1 MKTPNY
7 DKAGRVSEDVARDVA
22 RQSLRQF
29 WRGMFASVLAGAA
42 LTCTLPA
49 HAQSDKTVK
58 IGALLGL
65 SGLGSQIGQWILNG
79 AETAVAQLAASDGP
93 KFVIVA
99 EDSQWNPQ
107 KGVEGFNKLTSV
119 DKIDV
124 LLSGGSS
131 VMQAIA
137 PIADERKL
145 VLVNVGAQSPNMAG
159 VGKFTFSALQLSDFD
174 TAVLAK
180 YAYNT
185 LHYRKIA
192 TLYVN
197 NDTGK
202 FNQAALADFFKA
214 AGGTITAQEAFK
226 SNETN
231 YGVQI
236 AKIRATN
243 PDAIYIVGTPAELP
257 FAVKQTR
264 QFAPKVPVLSYAA
277 VESRE
282 FVNAAGDAANDII
295 YTTTAFDPGSKDPSI
310 VAFANA
316 YEGKYHEKPASP
328 YIGYGYDAVMIIAQA
343 MKRTGGI
350 AGEPL
355 RAAIY
360 AIRRFPGITGE
371 NVFRDDG
378 TVAKDI
384 AVRKIE
390 GGAFKTVT
398 VVKP

>member
-1 MKTPNY
+1 MKSSGFKKTVQAFEGVTNPP
-7 DKAGRVSEDVARDVA
+7 
-22 RQSLRQF
+22 LRRF
-29 WRGMFASVLAGAA
+29 WRGILASAIAGTVL
-42 LTCTLPA
+42 TLGVPA
-49 HAQSDKTVK
+49 QAQTDKTVK
-58 IGALLGL
+58 IGVLLGL

-79 AETAVAQLAASDGP
+79 AEIATAQLAASGGP
-93 KFVIVA
+93 KFAIVA

-107 KGVEGFNKLTSV
+107 KGVEGFNKLTNV

-145 VLVNVGAQSPNMAG
+145 VLMNVGAQSPNMAG
-159 VGKFTFSALQLSDFD
+159 IGKFTFSALQLSDFD
-174 TAVLAK
+174 TSVLAK

-185 LHYRKIA
+185 LKYRKIA

-231 YGVQI
+231 YGVQV
-236 AKIRATN
+236 AKIRSTN

-264 QFAPKVPVLSYAA
+264 QFAPNVPVLSYAA

-282 FVNAAGDAANDII
+282 FVNAAGDTANGII
-295 YTTTAFDPGSKDPSI
+295 YTTTAFDPASKDPSI

-316 YEGKYHEKPASP
+316 YEGKYHEKPSSP

-343 MKRTGGI
+343 MKQNGGN
-350 AGEPL
+350 AGEAL
-355 RAAIY
+355 RARIY
-360 AIRRFPGITGE
+360 ATRRFPGIMGE

-390 GGAFKTVT
+390 GGAFSTIT

>member
-1 MKTPNY
+1 MTLSIRRRQVFAIGAVTATASSSLWRKLP
-7 DKAGRVSEDVARDVA
+7 VA
-22 RQSLRQF
+22 L
-29 WRGMFASVLAGAA
+29 LAGAFLVGA
-42 LTCTLPA
+42 APA
-49 HAQSDKTVK
+49 GAQTDKPVK

-65 SGLGSQIGQWILNG
+65 SGLGSQIGQWIVNG
-79 AETAVAQLAASDGP
+79 AEIAAEQLAASGGQ
-93 KFVIVA
+93 KFTIVA
-99 EDSQWNPQ
+99 EDSQWIPQ
-107 KGVEGFNKLTSV
+107 KGVEGFNKLTNV
-119 DKIDV
+119 DKVDV

-137 PIADERKL
+137 PMADERKL

-159 VGKFTFSALQLSDFD
+159 IGKFTFSAMQLSDFD
-174 TAVLAK
+174 TSVLAK

-185 LHYRKIA
+185 LKYRKIA

-214 AGGTITAQEAFK
+214 AGGTVTTQEAFK

-236 AKIRATN
+236 AKIRSTS
-243 PDAIYIVGTPAELP
+243 PDAIYVVGTPAELP
-257 FAVKQTR
+257 FAVKQVR

-277 VESRE
+277 VESKD
-282 FVNAAGDAANDII
+282 FMTAAGDSANDIV
-295 YTTTAFDPGSKDPSI
+295 YTTTAFDPDSKDPAVMSF
-310 VAFANA
+310 VKA
-316 YEGKYHEKPASP
+316 YEAKYKEKPTSP
-328 YIGYGYDAVMIIAQA
+328 YIGYGYDAVMIVAQA
-343 MKRTGGI
+343 MKQNGG
-350 AGEPL
+350 ASGEPL
-355 RAAIY
+355 RARIY
-360 AIRRFPGITGE
+360 SIRRFPGIMGE

-390 GGAFKTVT
+390 GGVFKTIT

>member
-1 MKTPNY
+1 MTSFIK
-7 DKAGRVSEDVARDVA
+7 R
-22 RQSLRQF
+22 RQILSTGMISAALPGGF
-29 WRGMFASVLAGAA
+29 WRKLPSALVIGALLACGTPAS
-42 LTCTLPA
+42 
-49 HAQSDKTVK
+49 AQSDKPVK

-79 AETAVAQLAASDGP
+79 AETAAEQLAASGGQ
-93 KFVIVA
+93 KFTVVA

-107 KGVEGFNKLTSV
+107 KGVEGFNKLTNV

-145 VLVNVGAQSPNMAG
+145 VLMNVGAQSPNMAG
-159 VGKFTFSALQLSDFD
+159 IGKFTFSALQLSDFD

-180 YAYNT
+180 YAYAT
-185 LHYRKIA
+185 LKYRKIA

-236 AKIRATN
+236 AKIRATS
-243 PDAIYIVGTPAELP
+243 PDAIYVVGTPAELP
-257 FAVKQTR
+257 FAVKQVR
-264 QFAPKVPVLSYAA
+264 QFAPNVPVLSYAA
-277 VESRE
+277 VESKE
-282 FVNAAGDAANDII
+282 FVTAAGDSANGII
-295 YTTTAFDPGSKDPSI
+295 YTTTAFDPASKDPAI
-310 VAFANA
+310 VAFSKA
-316 YEGKYHEKPASP
+316 YEAKYREKPTSP

-343 MKRTGGI
+343 MKQSGGN

-355 RAAIY
+355 RATIY
-360 AIRRFPGITGE
+360 KTRRFPGITGE

-384 AVRKIE
+384 AVRKIDN
-390 GGAFKTVT
+390 GTFNTIT

>member
-1 MKTPNY
+1 MAFFIERRKI
-7 DKAGRVSEDVARDVA
+7 
-22 RQSLRQF
+22 
-29 WRGMFASVLAGAA
+29 LAGAIASGYLANLGGRFAGA
-42 LTCTLPA
+42 LVAGLVATASVTA
-49 HAQSDKTVK
+49 SAQSDRPMK

-65 SGLGSQIGQWILNG
+65 SGLGSQIGQWIVNG
-79 AETAVAQLAASDGP
+79 AEIASEQLAASGGQ
-93 KFVIVA
+93 KFTIIA

-107 KGVEGFNKLTSV
+107 KGVEGFNKLVNV
-119 DKIDV
+119 DKVDV

-137 PIADERKL
+137 PMADERKL
-145 VLVNVGAQSPNMAG
+145 LLMNVGAQSPNMAG
-159 VGKFTFSALQLSDFD
+159 IGKFTFSAMQLSDFD
-174 TAVLAK
+174 TSVLAK
-180 YAYNT
+180 YAYGT
-185 LHYRKIA
+185 LKYRKIA

-236 AKIRATN
+236 AKIRATS
-243 PDAIYIVGTPAELP
+243 PDAIYVVGTPAELP
-257 FAVKQTR
+257 FAVKQVR

-277 VESRE
+277 VESKE
-282 FVNAAGDAANDII
+282 FLTAAGDSANDIV
-295 YTTTAFDPGSKDPSI
+295 YTTTAFDPDSKEPMVMS
-310 VAFANA
+310 FAKA
-316 YEGKYHEKPASP
+316 YEAKYKEKPTSP

-343 MKRTGGI
+343 LKQDGGATGE
-350 AGEPL
+350 AL
-355 RAAIY
+355 RAKIY
-360 AIRRFPGITGE
+360 SIRRFPGIMGE

-384 AVRKIE
+384 AVRKID
-390 GGAFKTVT
+390 GGVFKTIT

>member
-1 MKTPNY
+1 MTSSIRRRQILST
-7 DKAGRVSEDVARDVA
+7 GLVSAA
-22 RQSLRQF
+22 LSGWF
-29 WRGMFASVLAGAA
+29 WRKLPVALVAGALLA
-42 LTCTLPA
+42 CGTLVS
-49 HAQSDKTVK
+49 AQSDKPVK

-79 AETAVAQLAASDGP
+79 AETAAEQLAASGSQ
-93 KFVIVA
+93 KFTVVA

-107 KGVEGFNKLTSV
+107 KGVEGFNKLTNV
-119 DKIDV
+119 DKVDV

-145 VLVNVGAQSPNMAG
+145 VLMNVGAQSPNMAG
-159 VGKFTFSALQLSDFD
+159 IGKFTFSALQLSDFD

-185 LHYRKIA
+185 LKYRKIA

-236 AKIRATN
+236 AKIRATS
-243 PDAIYIVGTPAELP
+243 PDAIYVVGTPAELP
-257 FAVKQTR
+257 FAVKQIR
-264 QFAPKVPVLSYAA
+264 QFAPNVPVLSYAA
-277 VESRE
+277 VESKE
-282 FVNAAGDAANDII
+282 FLTAAGDSANDII
-295 YTTTAFDPGSKDPSI
+295 YTTTAFDPASKDPAI
-310 VAFANA
+310 VAFAKA
-316 YEGKYHEKPASP
+316 YEAKYREKPTSP

-343 MKRTGGI
+343 MKQNGGNV
-350 AGEPL
+350 GEPL
-355 RAAIY
+355 RARIY
-360 AIRRFPGITGE
+360 TIRRFPGITGE

-384 AVRKIE
+384 AVRKIDN
-390 GGAFKTVT
+390 GIFNTVT
-398 VVKP
+398 IVKP

>member
-1 MKTPNY
+1 MTLFIRRRRILST
-7 DKAGRVSEDVARDVA
+7 GMVSTA
-22 RQSLRQF
+22 LNIGF
-29 WRGMFASVLAGAA
+29 WRKLPVALVAGALLA
-42 LTCTLPA
+42 CGAPA
-49 HAQSDKTVK
+49 GAQSDRPIKV
-58 IGALLGL
+58 GALLGL

-79 AETAVAQLAASDGP
+79 AETAAEQLAASGGQ
-93 KFVIVA
+93 KFTVVA

-107 KGVEGFNKLTSV
+107 KGVEGFNKLTNV

-124 LLSGGSS
+124 LLAGGSS

-145 VLVNVGAQSPNMAG
+145 VMLNVGAQSPNMAG
-159 VGKFTFSALQLSDFD
+159 IGKFTFSAMQLSDFD
-174 TAVLAK
+174 TSVLAK

-185 LHYRKIA
+185 LKYRKIA

-214 AGGTITAQEAFK
+214 AGGTITTQEAFK

-236 AKIRATN
+236 AKIRATS
-243 PDAIYIVGTPAELP
+243 PDAIYVVGTPAELP
-257 FAVKQTR
+257 FAVKQVR

-277 VESRE
+277 VESKE
-282 FVNAAGDAANDII
+282 FLNAAGDSANDII
-295 YTTTAFDPGSKDPSI
+295 YTTTAFDPTSKDLAV
-310 VAFANA
+310 VAFVKA
-316 YEGKYHEKPASP
+316 YEAKFKEKPTSP
-328 YIGYGYDAVMIIAQA
+328 YIGYGYDAMMIIAQA
-343 MKRTGGI
+343 MKQNGGNV
-350 AGEPL
+350 GEPL
-355 RAAIY
+355 RSRIY
-360 AIRRFPGITGE
+360 TIRRFPGIMGE

-384 AVRKIE
+384 AVRKIDN
-390 GGAFKTVT
+390 GAFNTIT
-398 VVKP
+398 IVKP

>member
-1 MKTPNY
+1 MANI
-7 DKAGRVSEDVARDVA
+7 ERDPQRSA
-22 RQSLRQF
+22 IGWTDPSRRSILR
-29 WRGMFASVLAGAA
+29 GLTAAAAASMALACG
-42 LTCTLPA
+42 LPA
-49 HAQSDKTVK
+49 HAQSDKPVK

-79 AETAVAQLAASDGP
+79 AEIAAAQLAASGGG
-93 KFVIVA
+93 KFTIVA

-107 KGVEGFNKLTSV
+107 KGVEGFNKLTNV
-119 DKIDV
+119 DKVDV

-131 VMQAIA
+131 VLQAIA

-145 VLVNVGAQSPNMAG
+145 VLLNVGAQSPNMAG
-159 VGKFTFSALQLSDFD
+159 IGKYTFSALQLSDFD
-174 TAVLAK
+174 TAVLAR

-185 LHYRKIA
+185 LKYRKIA

-236 AKIRATN
+236 AKIRSTN

-282 FVNAAGDAANDII
+282 FLTAAGDAANDII
-295 YTTTAFDPGSKDPSI
+295 YTTTAFDPASKDPAI
-310 VAFANA
+310 VSFANA
-316 YEGKYHEKPASP
+316 YDAKYHEKPSSP

-343 MKRTGGI
+343 MKQTHGA
-350 AGEPL
+350 AGEAL
-355 RAAIY
+355 RAKIY

-384 AVRKIE
+384 AVRKIDA
-390 GGAFKTVT
+390 GTFNTIS

>member
-1 MKTPNY
+1 MTSFITRRQILVTGIATITTSNRLWRKLP
-7 DKAGRVSEDVARDVA
+7 VA
-22 RQSLRQF
+22 L
-29 WRGMFASVLAGAA
+29 LAGAFLVCGA
-42 LTCTLPA
+42 PA
-49 HAQSDKTVK
+49 SAQSDKPVK
-58 IGALLGL
+58 IGVLLGL

-79 AETAVAQLAASDGP
+79 AEVATEQLAASGGQ
-93 KFVIVA
+93 KFSIVA

-107 KGVEGFNKLTSV
+107 KGVEGFNKLTNV

-145 VLVNVGAQSPNMAG
+145 VLLNVGAQSPNMAG
-159 VGKFTFSALQLSDFD
+159 IGKFTFSALQLSDFD

-185 LHYRKIA
+185 LRYRKIA

-236 AKIRATN
+236 AKIRATS
-243 PDAIYIVGTPAELP
+243 PDAIYVVGTPAELP
-257 FAVKQTR
+257 FAVKQVR

-277 VESRE
+277 VESKE
-282 FVNAAGDAANDII
+282 FLTAAGDSANDII
-295 YTTTAFDPGSKDPSI
+295 YTTTAFDPASKDPAI
-310 VAFANA
+310 VAFAKA
-316 YEGKYHEKPASP
+316 YEGKYHEKPTSP

-343 MKRTGGI
+343 MKQNGGN

-355 RAAIY
+355 RARIY
-360 AIRRFPGITGE
+360 ATRRFPGITGE

-384 AVRKIE
+384 AVRKIDN
-390 GGAFKTVT
+390 GVFSTVT
-398 VVKP
+398 IVKP